1 MILTYLQQI
10 FKEIDEEI
18 TVDELDEL
26 IADVSFKRNI
36 FFSISDLNV
45 QMDIDKSTT
54 IDFQEFVKI
63 MTFQLCNDNV
73 QFSGAINKL

>member
-26 IADVSFKRNI
+26 IADVSFKRNT
-36 FFSISDLNV
+36 FFLY
-45 QMDIDKSTT
+45 Q
-54 IDFQEFVKI
+54 
-63 MTFQLCNDNV
+63 
-73 QFSGAINKL
+73 

>member
-1 MILTYLQQI
+1 MIHTYLQQI

-73 QFSGAINKL
+73 QFSGAINK

>member
-36 FFSISDLNV
+36 FYSISDLNV

-73 QFSGAINKL
+73 QFSGAINK